1 VSEPLQRPAFLQVVA
16 SSQVARP
23 ATFGPAGQARPGVR
37 PAAFAARREDAAG
50 APGRGATGPAFAAEV
65 DEAPERVARRDA
77 EARAEA
83 LERVAHAVEVLRL
96 QAERLGEQARNDALE
111 VGFLVARRILEAEL
125 STSPQALFA
134 LVRGA
139 LRRAGDSRRVVVR
152 VHPDAMARL
161 AGPAAAGELS
171 ASAARVELQADH
183 ALEPGDVVV
192 DTDFGRVDGRLRTRF
207 DELYRAAGGAL
218 EEGVA

>member
-1 VSEPLQRPAFLQVVA
+1 M
-16 SSQVARP
+16 
-23 ATFGPAGQARPGVR
+23 
-37 PAAFAARREDAAG
+37 
-50 APGRGATGPAFAAEV
+50 
-65 DEAPERVARRDA
+65 
-77 EARAEA
+77 
-83 LERVAHAVEVLRL
+83 
-96 QAERLGEQARNDALE
+96 
-111 VGFLVARRILEAEL
+111 
-125 STSPQALFA
+125 
-134 LVRGA
+134 
-139 LRRAGDSRRVVVR
+139 VVR

-207 DELYRAAGGAL
+207 EELYRAAGSAL